1 MPLALICADLRAP
14 LRRPLAL
21 LCAALLIAMLGGC
34 APLPRDVPRPV
45 STALQATAGTALATL
60 VAEHRAAANTRF
72 ASGFVLLAGPQAAYG
87 SRLALVEAAQKT
99 LDLQYYAIHADASA
113 ERLLLAVVA
122 AARRGV
128 RVRVL
133 LDDFHS
139 TGKDAQVMR
148 LAFEPNIEMRMFNP
162 VAGARGSALGRLV
175 SALGDFSRV
184 QQRMH
189 NKLFIADN
197 AMGIAG
203 GRNLG
208 DAYFGHDSSGNF
220 VDLDV
225 LAAGPIVQDLSRS
238 FDSYWNNERAYPV
251 QSLVTRQALDDLRAS
266 LTAAEALPG
275 ASAEPAGLHMAA
287 SGAETPASTALAPD
301 AAESQRSRVWDRQPL
316 DLASARFVWA
326 PAVVLVDQP
335 AKIAAQPTDQATEP
349 PPPQHAT
356 PSPRAAVAAQQRR
369 APAPAL
375 PAPALPAPAAA
386 PTALAADPDDKE
398 DTVVNGLL
406 QLMGQAR
413 RDLLIVSPYF
423 VPGPEITTAFA
434 AARARGVRVRVL
446 TNSLASNDAPIA
458 HAGYARHRQELLAM
472 GVDLYEM
479 HSEAT
484 SVRRAFSGTGSGGG
498 ATGASRAMLHSKLMI
513 MDNRLL
519 AVGSM
524 NLDMRSQK
532 QNTEIALLIRS
543 TDLARQASARL
554 EQALRENAW
563 QVQQQASGG
572 LVWRAPQGSD
582 LQDATSE
589 PGASLTLR
597 LLLLLLGPLAPDH
610 LL

>member
-21 LCAALLIAMLGGC
+21 LCATLLIAMLGGC

-60 VAEHRAAANTRF
+60 VAEHSAAANTRF

-375 PAPALPAPAAA
+375 PAPAAA

-572 LVWRAPQGSD
+572 LVWRAPQGSA

-597 LLLLLLGPLAPDH
+597 LLLLLLGPLASDH

>member
-21 LCAALLIAMLGGC
+21 LCATLLIAMLGGC

-60 VAEHRAAANTRF
+60 VAEHSAAANTRF

-356 PSPRAAVAAQQRR
+356 PSPRAAMAAQQRR
-369 APAPAL
+369 A

-423 VPGPEITTAFA
+423 VPGPEITAAFA

-484 SVRRAFSGTGSGGG
+484 GVRRAFSSTGSGG
-498 ATGASRAMLHSKLMI
+498 ATGASRAMLHSKLVI

-543 TDLARQASARL
+543 TELARQAGARL
-554 EQALRENAW
+554 EQALRETAW
-563 QVQQQASGG
+563 QVQQQAGGG
-572 LVWRAPQGSD
+572 LVWRAPQGSH

>member
-1 MPLALICADLRAP
+1 MPLALICAGLRAP

-21 LCAALLIAMLGGC
+21 LCATLLIAMLGGC

-60 VAEHRAAANTRF
+60 VAEHSAAANTRF

-349 PPPQHAT
+349 PPPPARDAFT
-356 PSPRAAVAAQQRR
+356 PRGRGGAAAPRPSPR
-369 APAPAL
+369 
-375 PAPALPAPAAA
+375 
-386 PTALAADPDDKE
+386 TA
-398 DTVVNGLL
+398 
-406 QLMGQAR
+406 
-413 RDLLIVSPYF
+413 SPRTAS
-423 VPGPEITTAFA
+423 PGC
-434 AARARGVRVRVL
+434 
-446 TNSLASNDAPIA
+446 
-458 HAGYARHRQELLAM
+458 
-472 GVDLYEM
+472 
-479 HSEAT
+479 
-484 SVRRAFSGTGSGGG
+484 
-498 ATGASRAMLHSKLMI
+498 
-513 MDNRLL
+513 
-519 AVGSM
+519 
-524 NLDMRSQK
+524 
-532 QNTEIALLIRS
+532 S
-543 TDLARQASARL
+543 TDGS
-554 EQALRENAW
+554 
-563 QVQQQASGG
+563 SG
-572 LVWRAPQGSD
+572 RP
-582 LQDATSE
+582 
-589 PGASLTLR
+589 
-597 LLLLLLGPLAPDH
+597 
-610 LL
+610 